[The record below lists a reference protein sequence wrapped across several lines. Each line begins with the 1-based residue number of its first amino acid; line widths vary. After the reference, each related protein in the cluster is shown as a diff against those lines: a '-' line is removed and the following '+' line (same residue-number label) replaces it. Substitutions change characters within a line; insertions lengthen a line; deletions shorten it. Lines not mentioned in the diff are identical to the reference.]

1 MSEFARPK
9 YEYIALD
16 IARRIV
22 QGEFQEGEKLY
33 GRSNLAGLYNVSP
46 ETVRRAISLLEDM
59 GVVHAEHGRGIIVT
73 SRQAAYSYVAR
84 FNEKHTL
91 ESLRNELAE
100 ILNARRLLDERLES
114 ILMKIIEYAN
124 RLRNINAFN
133 PVEIRVNEKS
143 SAVGKTISELKFWEN
158 TGATVIAVRREEEL
172 FLSPGPHFRIMAGD
186 FLVLVGKE
194 DILARCEAFINSQ

>member
-1 MSEFARPK
+1 MSELARPK

-33 GRSNLAGLYNVSP
+33 GRSNLASLYNVSP
-46 ETVRRAISLLEDM
+46 ETIRRAVSLLEDM
-59 GVVHAEHGRGIIVT
+59 GVVQAEQGRGIIVK
-73 SRQAAYSYVAR
+73 SRQAAYRYVAR

-100 ILNARRLLDERLES
+100 LLKARRMLDERLES
-114 ILMKIIEYAN
+114 ILLKIIEYAN

-133 PVEIRVNEKS
+133 PAEIRVNEDS
-143 SAVGKTISELKFWEN
+143 IAVGKTISELKFWEN
-158 TGATVIAVRREEEL
+158 TGATIIAVRRGEEL
-172 FLSPGPHFRIMAGD
+172 FLSPGPHFKIAGGD

-194 DILARCEAFINSQ
+194 DILAKVDAFLNAR